1 MFQITTLNR
10 LACFGFYLY
19 NDIYC
24 SQAGTYS
31 NMLMAPT
38 CMARKLGTVSTIG
51 TTGEADMDT
60 LQVLQAALGESFGF
74 CGNFN
79 LLNNLV
85 LIFSH

>member
-60 LQVLQAALGESFGF
+60 LQEALGESFGF
-74 CGNFN
+74 CWNFRT
-79 LLNNLV
+79 
-85 LIFSH
+85 LIYFII